1 VDSALLAHCFGHS
14 YLVADKF
21 DPPGPL
27 LDRAA
32 QPKLFAQIDQVAA
45 SLNERSPS
53 AVYLIGEPNASVA
66 DRGGVLGF
74 GSRRVMCLGLPLF
87 SVLTISELRAVLA
100 HEFAHYYTG
109 DTSLSPWVYR
119 AQTVVIRSY
128 KNIGELQDIG
138 HIHLIRVMF
147 SLAALI
153 IQSYFTF
160 FLRIIYLISRKQEHR
175 SDELACLIAGKQP
188 TIRCLEK
195 IHYAGFFWP
204 IYWAS
209 EVAPLLDRNVVPDIG
224 EGFRR
229 SLAAPSVVTF
239 TQTGLT
245 GLLKTVKAN
254 PFDSH
259 PTLAERVAAME
270 VLNTK
275 EHPSNEFL
283 ASSLLLQQQA
293 VEWLFEE
300 SKSSPVPPTSFRRVD
315 WDDVAILVTIPRG
328 GLRSLSSGRCFSA
341 KKAASLPVSTRLSEI
356 GSRLPDPKG
365 RLLTRE
371 QRTRSARLLGIVGR
385 LWTGQSVG
393 CWRALSY

>member
-1 VDSALLAHCFGHS
+1 
-14 YLVADKF
+14 
-21 DPPGPL
+21 
-27 LDRAA
+27 
-32 QPKLFAQIDQVAA
+32 
-45 SLNERSPS
+45 
-53 AVYLIGEPNASVA
+53 
-66 DRGGVLGF
+66 
-74 GSRRVMCLGLPLF
+74 
-87 SVLTISELRAVLA
+87 
-100 HEFAHYYTG
+100 
-109 DTSLSPWVYR
+109 
-119 AQTVVIRSY
+119 
-128 KNIGELQDIG
+128 
-138 HIHLIRVMF
+138 
-147 SLAALI
+147 LAALI

-188 TIRCLEK
+188 AIRCLEK

-209 EVAPLLDRNVVPDIG
+209 EVAPLLERNVVPDIG

-229 SLAAPSVVTF
+229 FLAAPSVVTF

-254 PFDSH
+254 PLDSH

-270 VLNTK
+270 ALNTK

-293 VEWLFEE
+293 VELLFVE
-300 SKSSPVPPTSFRRVD
+300 SKSSQVPPASFRRVD
-315 WDDVAILVTIPRG
+315 WDDVAILVTIP
-328 GLRSLSSGRCFSA
+328 LWRSEITKFGSLLLG
-341 KKAASLPVSTRLSEI
+341 KKAASLPDLSTRLSEI

-371 QRTRSARLLGIVGR
+371 QRTRSAAQLLGIAVGLILLEKGWKFHAQPGISDSR
-385 LWTGQSVG
+385 RGDESLDVFGLVNQLVVG
-393 CWRALSY
+393 ELSAIDWVQKCIDLGIAEEPLGVLRAPSISPALQ